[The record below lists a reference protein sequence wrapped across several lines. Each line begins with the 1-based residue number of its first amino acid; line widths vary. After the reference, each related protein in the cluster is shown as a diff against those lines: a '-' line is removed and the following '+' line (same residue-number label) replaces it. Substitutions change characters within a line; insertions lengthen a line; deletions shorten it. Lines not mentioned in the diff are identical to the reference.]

1 MKKIWLALVLPV
13 LVFTMAGCGSQKQT
27 AEVKDMAS
35 EKITVSA
42 AASLQDALN
51 EIKANF
57 VKEHAL
63 QADQI
68 RINYGGSGTLRQQIE
83 QGAPSSIFI
92 SASERHMK
100 ALEEKKMM
108 SQVKPYVTNSLVLI
122 VPAGKK
128 EYTFD
133 TIKDVHHL
141 SIGTPESVPAGK
153 YAQETLQYLKLWE
166 PLQGK
171 IVFAK
176 DVRAVLAQVS
186 QGAVDAG
193 LVYKTDAMS
202 AKNAVKITAV
212 APADSHKTILYPAG
226 LVTINSNELAKAF
239 YAYLFTPKSQDIL
252 KKYGFTPSK

>member
-1 MKKIWLALVLPV
+1 MKKLWIALLLPLLVLDI
-13 LVFTMAGCGSQKQT
+13 FGCGNSKSQEGAKEFGT
-27 AEVKDMAS
+27 
-35 EKITVSA
+35 EKITISA
-42 AASLQDALN
+42 AASLQEALS
-51 EIKANF
+51 EIKDNF
-57 VKEHAL
+57 IKEHHL

-68 RINYGGSGTLRQQIE
+68 SINFGGSGTLRQQIE
-83 QGAPSSIFI
+83 QGAPASLFI

-100 ALEEKKMM
+100 ALEEKHMV

-128 EYTFD
+128 EYTFSNL
-133 TIKDVHHL
+133 KEVGHL

-153 YAQETLQYLKLWE
+153 YAQETLKHLQLWE

-171 IVFAK
+171 LVFAK

-202 AKNAVKITAV
+202 AKNAVKITAT
-212 APADSHKTILYPAG
+212 APADSHKAILYPVG
-226 LVTINSNELAKAF
+226 LVTKHSNELAKAF
-239 YAYLFTPKSQDIL
+239 YAYLFTEKSQDIL
-252 KKYGFTPSK
+252 KKHGFTPSK